1 MYRLGHEVWGE
12 WSYDGRDM
20 LISSNAVIPFPRGG
34 GECDPQPTE
43 RMAQDDQRSMVRL
56 VMREEKTVFQII

>member
-1 MYRLGHEVWGE
+1 MVIRWKV
-12 WSYDGRDM
+12 YD
-20 LISSNAVIPFPRGG
+20 NVPNNVIPFPRGG

-56 VMREEKTVFQII
+56 LMREEMSYIKGGIQEASSVTRNL